1 MSFLLDTC
9 VVSEYSKPAP
19 SAKVLRWIEEQPDH
33 DLFISAI
40 TFGEIQKGITT
51 LPHGRKRQTLETFLK
66 NTLEIFADRI
76 LPVDREVCLQW
87 GTLRGQMQLKG
98 QIVPVVDAF
107 LAATVLAHR
116 MTFVTR
122 NVADFAR
129 TGVPII
135 NPWE

>member
-9 VVSEYSKPAP
+9 VVSEYSKPVP
-19 SAKVLRWIEEQPDH
+19 SAKVLQWIDGQPDH

-51 LPHGRKRQTLETFLK
+51 LPHGRKRRTLETFLK
-66 NTLEIFADRI
+66 NTLETFDGRI
-76 LPVDREVCLQW
+76 LPLDREVCLQW

-98 QIVPVVDAF
+98 QLVPVVDAF
-107 LAATVLAHR
+107 LAATVLTHR

-122 NVADFAR
+122 NVADFER
-129 TGVPII
+129 TGVEIL

>member
-9 VVSEYSKPAP
+9 VVSEYSKSAP
-19 SAKVLRWIEEQPDH
+19 SSKVLQWIDEQPDH

-40 TFGEIQKGITT
+40 TFGEIQKGIAT
-51 LPHGRKRQTLETFLK
+51 LPHGRKRQILETFLK
-66 NTLEIFADRI
+66 NTLETFEGRI
-76 LPVDREVCLQW
+76 LPLDREVCLQW

-98 QIVPVVDAF
+98 QIIPVVDAL
-107 LAATVLAHR
+107 LAATALAHR

-122 NVADFAR
+122 NVADFER
-129 TGVPII
+129 TGVEIL